1 MIVEVEKQNHG
12 IDLIKIDNDDTY
24 IVFTNYGARIVCWK
38 YHDNNIVLG
47 NKVEAD
53 EFYPENPYK
62 FGATIG
68 RYAGR
73 IENASFNLNN
83 KYYQLEANEMT
94 NQLHGGSNG
103 LDRRLFDYEIQNNI
117 TNIKVIFKLQ
127 IQSKEDG
134 YPGDMMIKVIHT
146 YDVEH
151 RWTIEY
157 EATSNEDTLFNPTN
171 HVYFNLNRDN
181 NVIDNHSIIS
191 EQLKMYP
198 INQNHLISSQQPI
211 DLLERFNHRPIQF
224 QDIFNSED
232 KQIKEQIHFN
242 KGLDHPFDIGHHR
255 LIVENNEFALDVETT
270 MTNIVIFTFNDT
282 SEWKSDFNI
291 YKPHSGVALETQYLP
306 NDINNEGNKAK
317 SILKAN
323 VPFYAKTIYHIS
335 EK

>member
-198 INQNHLISSQQPI
+198 MIRTILFPVNSLLI
-211 DLLERFNHRPIQF
+211 
-224 QDIFNSED
+224 
-232 KQIKEQIHFN
+232 
-242 KGLDHPFDIGHHR
+242 
-255 LIVENNEFALDVETT
+255 
-270 MTNIVIFTFNDT
+270 
-282 SEWKSDFNI
+282 
-291 YKPHSGVALETQYLP
+291 Y
-306 NDINNEGNKAK
+306 
-317 SILKAN
+317 
-323 VPFYAKTIYHIS
+323 
-335 EK
+335 